1 MTQRSRSGG
10 SRSRGGAT
18 RGKSTARATGAAVK
32 AESRQVKAESHPA
45 VVIPKVLTVKRL
57 AETLGVSGIEVI
69 KHLMRNGIM
78 ANLNQSIDFDVAAS
92 VAADLGVEVAPEPV
106 ATARTEQS
114 PVAVEEDASALEARP
129 PVITIMGHVDHGKT
143 KLLDAI
149 RKTNVA
155 ETEAGS
161 ITQHIGA
168 YQVDVGAGKITFLDT
183 PGHEA
188 FTAMRARGARAT
200 DIAVL
205 VVAADDG
212 VMPQTLEAIDHA
224 RAAGVPIVVAIN
236 KIDKP
241 EANPDRVKQQLADQ
255 NLLIEEWGGDV
266 VCVEVSAKR
275 GDGLSELL
283 DNLLVV
289 AEVQEL
295 KANPSR
301 PAVGVVVEASLDS
314 TRGPVA
320 TVLVQTG
327 TLKVGDIVLVGE
339 TWGKVKAMVDDKG
352 KRVRKAEPSMPVEIL
367 GLNTVVQA
375 GEPLAV
381 VSGEKE
387 AKAEIARR
395 RQERETMRISRA
407 PSLSDLYAQI
417 QSGQIRELDI
427 VLKTDVQGSLEP
439 IRTSLERLGS
449 DELKVR
455 IVHSGTGN
463 ITENDVMLA
472 AASRGIVIGFN
483 NRSEPGAKI
492 LADSEGVDIRIYQVI
507 YKLVEDVEKALA
519 GLLEPV
525 YEDVPEGHAEVR
537 AVFSVRPGKIAGAY
551 VTDGKLTRGGRARVV
566 RGGEIIHDSTV
577 SSLKHFKDNVREMT
591 AGFECGVGIDGF
603 SDFQVGDIVEA
614 YRKEKA
620 A

>member
-10 SRSRGGAT
+10 TRSRGGTT
-18 RGKSTARATGAAVK
+18 RSKTTARATGAVAK

-45 VVIPKVLTVKRL
+45 VAIPKVLTVKRL
-57 AETLGVSGIEVI
+57 AEALGVSGIEVI

-407 PSLSDLYAQI
+407 PTLSDLYAQI